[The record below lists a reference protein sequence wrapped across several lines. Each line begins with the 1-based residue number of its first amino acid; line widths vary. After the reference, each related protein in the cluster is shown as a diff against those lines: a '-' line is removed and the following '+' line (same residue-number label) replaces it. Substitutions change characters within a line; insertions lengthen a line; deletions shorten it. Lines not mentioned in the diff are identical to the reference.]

1 MSVQKVIATHSE
13 RQNGFI
19 KTALVFFFKQSF
31 FIKQSLLSGFT
42 GLFRDGCM
50 LRAAYL
56 RVTMRQL
63 KVGTPGSILGACSDF
78 DSVTAGFS
86 VSISL
91 CNCLGQ
97 FFFSSLRNI

>member
-1 MSVQKVIATHSE
+1 MSVQKVIETHSE

-19 KTALVFFFKQSF
+19 KTALVFFKR
-31 FIKQSLLSGFT
+31 SLLGGYSQ
-42 GLFRDGCM
+42 L
-50 LRAAYL
+50 LSAAYL

-63 KVGTPGSILGACSDF
+63 KVGTPGSILCSCSGF

-91 CNCLGQ
+91 CNCLG